1 MLTENHFSKCYK
13 YPKCKQNEW
22 LKMSLATQ
30 INSQSKVILN
40 VTPQMIEILKLP
52 SKVKQF
58 LSMLHE
64 LKLDT

>member
-40 VTPQMIEILKLP
+40 VTLK
-52 SKVKQF
+52 
-58 LSMLHE
+58 
-64 LKLDT
+64 